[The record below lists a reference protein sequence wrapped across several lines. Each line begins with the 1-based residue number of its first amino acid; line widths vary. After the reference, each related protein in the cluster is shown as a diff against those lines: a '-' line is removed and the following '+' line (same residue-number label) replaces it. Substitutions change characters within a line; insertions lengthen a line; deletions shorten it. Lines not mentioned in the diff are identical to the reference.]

1 MVWSFEQSIYALD
14 HLGIVDVI
22 LPFIIVFTIVFAA
35 LQKSK
40 ILGKDSK
47 KYNVVIA
54 LVMGLAVVIPHVT
67 GMYPPNGDVVQIMNA
82 ALPNVS
88 LVAIAFVM
96 VMLILGIIGGD
107 MNFAGTSLGGIAI
120 VVAIVAVLLIFLAA
134 SNVFRTMPWWLDW
147 VRDPYVRELIVVIL
161 VFGIIIAFITKE
173 DKDNAKGFGE
183 GLKNMTDI
191 FAGKKD

>member
-173 DKDNAKGFGE
+173 DKDDAKGFGE